1 MSRRKANGSSD
12 DVLAQLPPLRRYA
25 RALTR
30 DESAAED
37 LVHDAL
43 VRAYE
48 RRSTFRLGGNLRT
61 WLFSI
66 LHNTF
71 VDGRRQHMAEQR
83 RKGGTAWLAETA
95 LPPNQESS
103 VRLGQVRRAFLSLP
117 EEQRAVL
124 HLVAIEGLAYQEAAT
139 ALGIPIGTL
148 MSRLGRARAA
158 LRAFEESGAA
168 TLTTPALPAPSE
180 RPARPNLRVVGGPVD

>member
-1 MSRRKANGSSD
+1 MSNRNQGD
-12 DVLAQLPPLRRYA
+12 DVIGQLGPLRRYA

-30 DESAAED
+30 DETQAED

-48 RRSTFRLGGNLRT
+48 RRSTFRLGSNLRT

-71 VDGRRQHMAEQR
+71 IDGRRRQAAEVR
-83 RKGGTAWLAETA
+83 RDAEA
-95 LPPNQESS
+95 ARAADEILPAPQESS
-103 VRLGQVRRAFLSLP
+103 VRLAQIRQAFDLLP

-124 HLVAIEGLAYQEAAT
+124 HLIAIEGLSYQQAADT
-139 ALGIPIGTL
+139 LGVPVGTL
-148 MSRLGRARAA
+148 MSRLGRARTA
-158 LRAFEESGAA
+158 LRAFEDARP
-168 TLTTPALPAPSE
+168 LDRPQLPALDSS
-180 RPARPNLRVVGGPVD
+180 RSRPNLRVVGGNHE

>member
-1 MSRRKANGSSD
+1 MSNRNQGD
-12 DVLAQLPPLRRYA
+12 DVIGQLGPLRRYA

-30 DESAAED
+30 DDTQADD

-48 RRSTFRLGGNLRT
+48 RRSTFRLGGNLRA

-71 VDGRRQHMAEQR
+71 VDGRRRHVAEAAR
-83 RKGGTAWLAETA
+83 NAEMTRA
-95 LPPNQESS
+95 VDNVVIPPQESS
-103 VRLGQVRRAFLSLP
+103 VRLDQIRKAFETLP
-117 EEQRAVL
+117 EDQRAVL
-124 HLVAIEGLAYQEAAT
+124 HLVAIEGLSYQEAAET
-139 ALGIPIGTL
+139 LGIPIGTL

-158 LRAFEESGAA
+158 LRAFEDGR
-168 TLTTPALPAPSE
+168 LPARPSLPAPAPS
-180 RPARPNLRVVGGPVD
+180 PVRPNLRVVGGKHD